1 MRVLVVGGGGR
12 EHAIVEA
19 LRRNHADVCAAMAN
33 QNPGSRRASKD
44 VLLVN
49 VTAVDEIVR
58 WAVERQVELAIS
70 GPEGP
75 LERGITD
82 ALEAAGVPTVGPS
95 REAAQLETNKEFT
108 RDLMR
113 DHGIPGAPRSW
124 AFGDLDAFSDFVKA
138 SDFEFVIKPLGL
150 TGGKG
155 VRVWGDHFATKE
167 EGLAYGREIL
177 EKKIGGVARFLV
189 EEKLVGEEFSLQAF
203 CDGRSLVP
211 APIAQDH
218 KRAYEGDR
226 GPNTGGMGSFS
237 DANHRLPFLTEDD
250 FAGALQTMRQ
260 TVVAMDSR
268 GTPFKGI
275 LYGGFMAT
283 KDGPKLLEF
292 NVRFADPEAMNVL
305 PIFEDDF
312 LETCQG
318 IVEGRLPSSLRFAP
332 RATVC
337 KYVVPMGYGTHP
349 LDLLTDDLRLPDVP
363 TRVEAPRHERER
375 LLRDRFCFSERRG
388 DPDDR
393 EGARRCRVQVPRFLV
408 DARIEEFRPG
418 RPDAILVHFELL
430 ACPRMGSIA
439 HRDDVLADGGPRG
452 EPEGGGETAL
462 HDPLARFQEV
472 VFEDRQ
478 DVHRFRIRE
487 THVEL
492 EELGTVLR
500 RHEAAVQDSLE
511 RRPARVHRD
520 DGLSHRLQGARE
532 VVLREERETVIRVAE
547 GPHAARVGTPVPLV
561 RPLVVLSDGR
571 GDQRAAVAEGLQGKL
586 LPHQLLFHEEPGDAA
601 DLLLEDFAAV
611 GEGFLFRREMVPPH
625 ADAFPAGQP
634 ERLDHELEIGGF
646 HEVRKRIEVA
656 ERPGPRGAG
665 NPVVAHQ
672 VPRELLVRL
681 ELGRLPRRS
690 DRRDARRFEG
700 VGDASLER
708 AFGSDDREFDLAL
721 DGPPHDLIDRGHVDQ
736 EDVLRRPSD
745 PGILIRHRGE
755 RVRVVAPEGFH
766 GRMLATASPDHEDPH
781 GA

>member
-19 LRRNHADVCAAMAN
+19 LRRNHADVFAAMAN
-33 QNPGSRRASKD
+33 QNPGIRRASKD

-49 VTAVDEIVR
+49 VTTVDEIVR
-58 WAVERQVELAIS
+58 WAVERQVELAII

-82 ALEAAGVPTVGPS
+82 ALEAAGIPTVGPS

-113 DHGIPGAPRSW
+113 DHGIHGAPRSW

-337 KYVVPMGYGTHP
+337 KYVVPMGYGTRPRAGEQLKVDEDSIRTTGAKLFYASVDEKAGH
-349 LDLLTDDLRLPDVP
+349 LYTTTSRSLAIVGIAATLG
-363 TRVEAPRHERER
+363 EAESISEEALAFVAGSFYARRDIGKPEVVRQKAERMR
-375 LLRDRFCFSERRG
+375 KI
-388 DPDDR
+388 R
-393 EGARRCRVQVPRFLV
+393 EGR
-408 DARIEEFRPG
+408 
-418 RPDAILVHFELL
+418 
-430 ACPRMGSIA
+430 
-439 HRDDVLADGGPRG
+439 
-452 EPEGGGETAL
+452 
-462 HDPLARFQEV
+462 
-472 VFEDRQ
+472 
-478 DVHRFRIRE
+478 
-487 THVEL
+487 
-492 EELGTVLR
+492 
-500 RHEAAVQDSLE
+500 
-511 RRPARVHRD
+511 
-520 DGLSHRLQGARE
+520 
-532 VVLREERETVIRVAE
+532 
-547 GPHAARVGTPVPLV
+547 
-561 RPLVVLSDGR
+561 
-571 GDQRAAVAEGLQGKL
+571 
-586 LPHQLLFHEEPGDAA
+586 
-601 DLLLEDFAAV
+601 
-611 GEGFLFRREMVPPH
+611 
-625 ADAFPAGQP
+625 
-634 ERLDHELEIGGF
+634 
-646 HEVRKRIEVA
+646 
-656 ERPGPRGAG
+656 
-665 NPVVAHQ
+665 
-672 VPRELLVRL
+672 
-681 ELGRLPRRS
+681 
-690 DRRDARRFEG
+690 
-700 VGDASLER
+700 
-708 AFGSDDREFDLAL
+708 
-721 DGPPHDLIDRGHVDQ
+721 
-736 EDVLRRPSD
+736 
-745 PGILIRHRGE
+745 
-755 RVRVVAPEGFH
+755 
-766 GRMLATASPDHEDPH
+766 
-781 GA
+781 